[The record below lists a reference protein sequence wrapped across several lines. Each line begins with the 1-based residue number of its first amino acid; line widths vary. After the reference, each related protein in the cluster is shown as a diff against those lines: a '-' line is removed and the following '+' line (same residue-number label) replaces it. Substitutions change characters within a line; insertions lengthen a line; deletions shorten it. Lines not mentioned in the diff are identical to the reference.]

1 MNYEEFKENYVDLKQ
16 AGFWTEDEVLPVTL
30 CNFDPLDLEGVG
42 DDMVNSPEHYTQGK
56 QEAIVTIEDA
66 ISSAPGPITG
76 LLQGNA
82 LKYLIRLWSK
92 SNALQDA
99 KKARWYLD
107 RLIARLEGE
116 ID

>member
-1 MNYEEFKENYVDLKQ
+1 MKYEEFRDNYNQLQSANMTDWLDPFTINV
-16 AGFWTEDEVLPVTL
+16 APEED
-30 CNFDPLDLEGVG
+30 
-42 DDMVNSPEHYTQGK
+42 DDMVNSPGHYTKGN

>member
-1 MNYEEFKENYVDLKQ
+1 MNYEEFKDNYIDLKE
-16 AGFWTEDEVLPVTL
+16 AGFWVDEPGRKELISEWVDSEVTHTV
-30 CNFDPLDLEGVG
+30 NDL
-42 DDMVNSPEHYTQGK
+42 VNSPDHYTRGK

-66 ISSAPGPITG
+66 ISSAPGPVTG

-116 ID
+116 FD